1 MRYGPFDAGA
11 SGVEHAGVKVV
22 IDANVFVS
30 AAIQRGPSR
39 RIVDAWLEGDAF
51 EVVACPRLLTEVR
64 EVLTERPRLRRWI
77 ELPVA
82 ELFVD
87 RLAATLELVPDPGD
101 VSGHTRDPRDDY
113 LITLARVNL
122 AALIVSG
129 DRDLIEWKPQRPPVL
144 TPAAFAD
151 LIL

>member
-1 MRYGPFDAGA
+1 M
-11 SGVEHAGVKVV
+11 KVV

-30 AAIQRGPSR
+30 AAIQHGPSR
-39 RIVDAWLEGDAF
+39 RIVNTWQAGDSF
-51 EVVACPRLLTEVR
+51 EVVACPRLLAEVR

-101 VSGHTRDPRDDY
+101 VAGHTRDPGDDY
-113 LITLARVNL
+113 LITLARANR
-122 AALIVSG
+122 AAFIVSG